1 MFLAI
6 VSKLGRFGS
15 QRRHADRQT
24 PTTDERDRDDI
35 RANGRPVERLPERH
49 PLVHSSGSG
58 CSEVPSESTISPVAP
73 RAKNAVFMA
82 NYTTIFVNQFVSCV
96 CVCVWL
102 LQLLRCCYRIMSPLK
117 RSDLDEAVPCEI
129 CATMVTRRNLNR
141 HLRDRHGDASAH
153 RQTSVTSRS
162 SSLDASTVAATT
174 SMAPCSTNDMMKAA
188 VDALDQH
195 HSFSEMHLTEYI
207 RQCYPEVSESDRR
220 GLMIGAVA
228 GAQHASRLHFVV
240 QTNQSSE
247 DPAKRQMAA
256 KAASGMSFWNMG
268 LREPPRVAQP
278 VRISEAAPTADN
290 EVQQTS
296 TMWAPVTPV
305 SYTHLTLP
313 TIYSV

>member
-1 MFLAI
+1 M
-6 VSKLGRFGS
+6 
-15 QRRHADRQT
+15 
-24 PTTDERDRDDI
+24 
-35 RANGRPVERLPERH
+35 
-49 PLVHSSGSG
+49 
-58 CSEVPSESTISPVAP
+58 
-73 RAKNAVFMA
+73 
-82 NYTTIFVNQFVSCV
+82 
-96 CVCVWL
+96 
-102 LQLLRCCYRIMSPLK
+102 K

-207 RQCYPEVSESDRR
+207 RQCYPDVSERDRR

-268 LREPPRVAQP
+268 LRKPPRVAQP

-296 TMWAPVTPV
+296 TMWAPVTPHAILDTV
-305 SYTHLTLP
+305 VAREIACGGFDFLTTAVMEAAIGHGVNGDAGDMLLFADLRP
-313 TIYSV
+313 PAPPYQVAVMGKRLH